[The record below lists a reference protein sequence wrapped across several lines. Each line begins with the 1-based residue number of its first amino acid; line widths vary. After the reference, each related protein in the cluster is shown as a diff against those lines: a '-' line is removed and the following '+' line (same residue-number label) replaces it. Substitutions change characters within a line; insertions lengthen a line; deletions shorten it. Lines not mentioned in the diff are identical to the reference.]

1 MTEGPYEDV
10 ERPSAEPMDANLARP
25 MTGPAGTTEDAEPP
39 GPVRADVEADVVE
52 GSSSEI

>member
-1 MTEGPYEDV
+1 MTDAPYEDV
-10 ERPSAEPMDANLARP
+10 ERPDAEPMDANLARP
-25 MTGPAGTTEDAEPP
+25 MTGPTGTTEDADPP

>member
-25 MTGPAGTTEDAEPP
+25 MTGPAGTTEDAEAAGP
-39 GPVRADVEADVVE
+39 GRADGEADVVE
-52 GSSSEI
+52 GSSSES